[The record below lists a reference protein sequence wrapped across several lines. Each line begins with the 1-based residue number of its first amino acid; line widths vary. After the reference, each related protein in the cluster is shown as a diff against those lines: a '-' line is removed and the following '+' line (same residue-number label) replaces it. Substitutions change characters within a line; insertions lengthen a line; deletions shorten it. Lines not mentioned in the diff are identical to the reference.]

1 MYDWEFNKKAEKQF
15 SKLDRNIQKRIL
27 AWLNNNIT
35 DSVDPRIFG
44 KSLEGELKTLW
55 RYRVGKYRIIADIS
69 DKTFIVTVVKVG
81 KRNDIY
87 QQGK

>member
-1 MYDWEFNKKAEKQF
+1 MYDWKFNEKAEKQF
-15 SKLDRNIQKRIL
+15 FKLDRNIQKRIL
-27 AWLNNNIT
+27 AWLNNNVT